1 MPSFAN
7 GSGKPQDHYLRP
19 ASSFY
24 LFKKGLLTSALKVA
38 NILSTTTTD
47 TTRRQILDVAIEEE
61 FLDLSKRASVVGLF
75 PGLVKAIAPGAEL
88 RPYNVPL
95 IEQPAPGSNKRAPT
109 DQIPP
114 AAKRRKTAQ
123 GGQLTGQEAF
133 DREGARTPGSSAAS
147 AASGQQPRGVAE
159 APGAEPGGP
168 RNPFSRPASAGP
180 VALPFNKST
189 DSSPAPKFESED
201 EPIDQEQIDPILLA
215 ASKGAELQ
223 GIAKGATELQSASQS
238 AEQAANDA
246 QAQDKPAKGVR
257 KSRKSQGAE
266 AQRPQPQKAEQAGA
280 GDGEKQPAYDDLLR
294 RVEEQVFRAHA
305 AEPPEEQIRRA
316 PAVISIVEATAGA
329 ILARFQEVA
338 RETAARDGE
347 GDGEGEHREQFLSS
361 LSDTAFALLW
371 VLESCALRLGGTPLA
386 AEVSRA
392 VSRDALVGALWG
404 SVRLATAAEWLD
416 LVSFPLASSL
426 HYFLSPLHVVQS
438 EVPS

>member
-7 GSGKPQDHYLRP
+7 GSGEPQGHHLLP
-19 ASSFY
+19 ASCVY

-95 IEQPAPGSNKRAPT
+95 IEEPAPGSNKRAST

-123 GGQLTGQEAF
+123 GGQHTGQEAF
-133 DREGARTPGSSAAS
+133 DREGAPAPGSSAAS
-147 AASGQQPRGVAE
+147 PAPGQQPSGVAE
-159 APGAEPGGP
+159 APGAEPSGP

-189 DSSPAPKFESED
+189 NSSPAPRFESED

-223 GIAKGATELQSASQS
+223 GIAKGATELQSVPQGALQT
-238 AEQAANDA
+238 ANDA
-246 QAQDKPAKGVR
+246 QGEDKPAEGAR
-257 KSRKSQGAE
+257 KSRKSAGAE
-266 AQRPQPQKAEQAGA
+266 AQQPQAQQTEQAGA

-294 RVEEQVFRAHA
+294 RIEEEVFRAHA
-305 AEPPEEQIRRA
+305 AEPPEEQMRRA
-316 PAVISIVEATAGA
+316 PAVISLVEGTAGA

-338 RETAARDGE
+338 RETAARE
-347 GDGEGEHREQFLSS
+347 GEGEGKGEYRDQFLSS

-416 LVSFPLASSL
+416 LVSFPFPAP
-426 HYFLSPLHVVQS
+426 FTPPPFHVIQS
-438 EVPS
+438 KVAG